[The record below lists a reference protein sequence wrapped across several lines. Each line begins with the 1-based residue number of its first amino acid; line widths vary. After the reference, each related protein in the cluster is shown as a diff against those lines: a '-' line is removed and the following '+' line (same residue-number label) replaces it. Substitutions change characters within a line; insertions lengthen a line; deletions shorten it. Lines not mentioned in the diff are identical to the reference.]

1 MNNVMEAYNWQLAQM
16 WLGKIKDII
25 EPGKIYVTDNIK
37 GYGRYDTFGML
48 ADYLIMKG
56 HKAVLYMCSNNKAKD
71 VHNNILQRIETHMY
85 EQAFSPDKEND
96 ERSFDE
102 ICDEALKLF
111 KSQCDNIHFKAI
123 DDRDVEL
130 LSDDNGHNKYN
141 VILIEHFRLLQSRHT
156 TYKSMSQEMYKYCV
170 QYLHDMA
177 KKYGYV
183 IIVGMHI
190 NNTEEWLNNWM
201 KKI

>member
-1 MNNVMEAYNWQLAQM
+1 
-16 WLGKIKDII
+16 
-25 EPGKIYVTDNIK
+25 
-37 GYGRYDTFGML
+37 
-48 ADYLIMKG
+48 
-56 HKAVLYMCSNNKAKD
+56 
-71 VHNNILQRIETHMY
+71 MY
-85 EQAFSPDKEND
+85 EQVFSSDKEND

-130 LSDDNGHNKYN
+130 LSDDKGHNKYN
-141 VILIEHFRLLQSRHT
+141 VILIEHFRLLQSRDT
-156 TYKSMSQEMYKYCV
+156 TYNSMSQELYKYCV
-170 QYLHDMA
+170 QYLHDMG

>member
-1 MNNVMEAYNWQLAQM
+1 
-16 WLGKIKDII
+16 
-25 EPGKIYVTDNIK
+25 
-37 GYGRYDTFGML
+37 
-48 ADYLIMKG
+48 
-56 HKAVLYMCSNNKAKD
+56 
-71 VHNNILQRIETHMY
+71 MY

-156 TYKSMSQEMYKYCV
+156 TYKSMSQELYKYCV

-201 KKI
+201 TMILRCVVDDEDVRYRYNFNDGDFSEYKQMIDDDYLI

>member
-1 MNNVMEAYNWQLAQM
+1 MDNVMKAYNWQLAQM

-48 ADYLIMKG
+48 ADYLIMKW
-56 HKAVLYMCSNNKAKD
+56 HKAVQ
-71 VHNNILQRIETHMY
+71 NNILQGIETHMY

-130 LSDDNGHNKYN
+130 LSDDN

-156 TYKSMSQEMYKYCV
+156 TYKSMSQELYKYCV

>member
-1 MNNVMEAYNWQLAQM
+1 MDNVMKAYNWQLAQM

-48 ADYLIMKG
+48 ADYLIMKW
-56 HKAVLYMCSNNKAKD
+56 HKAVLYMCSNNKAKA
-71 VHNNILQRIETHMY
+71 VQNNILQGIETHMY

-111 KSQCDNIHFKAI
+111 KS
-123 DDRDVEL
+123 
-130 LSDDNGHNKYN
+130 
-141 VILIEHFRLLQSRHT
+141 
-156 TYKSMSQEMYKYCV
+156 
-170 QYLHDMA
+170 
-177 KKYGYV
+177 
-183 IIVGMHI
+183 
-190 NNTEEWLNNWM
+190 
-201 KKI
+201 

>member
-1 MNNVMEAYNWQLAQM
+1 MNIVRNKL
-16 WLGKIKDII
+16 KINIIHEKKIMGEDI
-25 EPGKIYVTDNIK
+25 VV
-37 GYGRYDTFGML
+37 
-48 ADYLIMKG
+48 
-56 HKAVLYMCSNNKAKD
+56 AVLDSGIANHPDFENRIVLFKD
-71 VHNNILQRIETHMY
+71 FT
-85 EQAFSPDKEND
+85 K

-141 VILIEHFRLLQSRHT
+141 VIIIEHFRLLQSRHT
-156 TYKSMSQEMYKYCV
+156 TYKSMSQELYKYCV

-190 NNTEEWLNNWM
+190 NNAEEWLNNWM

>member
-1 MNNVMEAYNWQLAQM
+1 M
-16 WLGKIKDII
+16 
-25 EPGKIYVTDNIK
+25 
-37 GYGRYDTFGML
+37 
-48 ADYLIMKG
+48 
-56 HKAVLYMCSNNKAKD
+56 
-71 VHNNILQRIETHMY
+71 HNNILQRIETHMY
-85 EQAFSPDKEND
+85 EQVFSSDKEND

-102 ICDEALKLF
+102 IF

-130 LSDDNGHNKYN
+130 LSDDKGHNKYN
-141 VILIEHFRLLQSRHT
+141 VILIEHFRLLQSRYT
-156 TYKSMSQEMYKYCV
+156 TYKSMSQELYKYCV
-170 QYLHDMA
+170 QYLHDMG

>member
-1 MNNVMEAYNWQLAQM
+1 
-16 WLGKIKDII
+16 
-25 EPGKIYVTDNIK
+25 
-37 GYGRYDTFGML
+37 
-48 ADYLIMKG
+48 
-56 HKAVLYMCSNNKAKD
+56 
-71 VHNNILQRIETHMY
+71 MY
-85 EQAFSPDKEND
+85 EQVFSSDKEND

-111 KSQCDNIHFKAI
+111 KSQCDNIHLKAI

-130 LSDDNGHNKYN
+130 ISDDNGHNKYN

-156 TYKSMSQEMYKYCV
+156 TYKSMSQELYKYCV
-170 QYLHDMA
+170 QYLHDMG

-190 NNTEEWLNNWM
+190 NNAEEWLNNWM

>member
-1 MNNVMEAYNWQLAQM
+1 MDNVMEAYNWQLAQM

-25 EPGKIYVTDNIK
+25 EPGNIYVTNNIK

-56 HKAVLYMCSNNKAKD
+56 HKAVLYMCSNHKVKE
-71 VHNNILQRIETHMY
+71 VQNNVLQRIETHMY
-85 EQAFSPDKEND
+85 EQAFSSDKEND

-102 ICDEALKLF
+102 ICDAAHELF
-111 KSQCDNIHFKAI
+111 KSKCDNIHFKAI
-123 DDRDVEL
+123 DDRNVEQ
-130 LSDDNGHNKYN
+130 LSDEDGHNKYD
-141 VILIEHFRLLQSRHT
+141 VILIEHYRLLQSRQS
-156 TYKSMSQEMYKYCV
+156 TYENMSQELYKYCV

-183 IIVGMHI
+183 VIVGMNI
-190 NNTEEWLNNWM
+190 NNTEEWLNNWLE
-201 KKI
+201 KI

>member
-1 MNNVMEAYNWQLAQM
+1 
-16 WLGKIKDII
+16 
-25 EPGKIYVTDNIK
+25 
-37 GYGRYDTFGML
+37 
-48 ADYLIMKG
+48 
-56 HKAVLYMCSNNKAKD
+56 
-71 VHNNILQRIETHMY
+71 MY

-130 LSDDNGHNKYN
+130 LSDNNGHNKYN
-141 VILIEHFRLLQSRHT
+141 VILIEYFRLLQSRHT
-156 TYKSMSQEMYKYCV
+156 TCKSMSQELV
-170 QYLHDMA
+170 
-177 KKYGYV
+177 
-183 IIVGMHI
+183 IVGMHI
-190 NNTEEWLNNWM
+190 NNAEEWLNNWM

>member
-1 MNNVMEAYNWQLAQM
+1 MDNIMEAYNWQLAQM
-16 WLGKIKDII
+16 RLGKIKDII
-25 EPGKIYVTDNIK
+25 EPGNIYVTNNIK

-56 HKAVLYMCSNNKAKD
+56 HKAVLYMCSNHKAKE
-71 VHNNILQRIETHMY
+71 VQNNILQRIETHMY
-85 EQAFSPDKEND
+85 EQAFSYDNE
-96 ERSFDE
+96 ERRFDE
-102 ICDEALKLF
+102 ICDKAHKLLESRY
-111 KSQCDNIHFKAI
+111 KDIHFKAI

-130 LSDDNGHNKYN
+130 LSDDNGHIKYN
-141 VILIEHFRLLQSRHT
+141 VILIEHFRFLQSRHIT
-156 TYKSMSQEMYKYCV
+156 CKSMSQVLYKYCV

-183 IIVGMHI
+183 VIVGMNI
-190 NNTEEWLNNWM
+190 NNTEEWLNNWL